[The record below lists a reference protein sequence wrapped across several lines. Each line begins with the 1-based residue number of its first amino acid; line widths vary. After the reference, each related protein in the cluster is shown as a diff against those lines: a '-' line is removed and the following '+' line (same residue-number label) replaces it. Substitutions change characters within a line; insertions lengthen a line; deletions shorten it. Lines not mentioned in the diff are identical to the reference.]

1 MASSKFGGDGLP
13 LEVSLPAGRPEYQY
27 LPDPGRTAYQY
38 GYPAPTPDYQGRGSR
53 VTPDSQI
60 VAESMF
66 DNSGRVTAPQLT
78 FLDRAPVEIV
88 QLLREPDTD
97 SYDGTMF
104 PDRGV

>member
-1 MASSKFGGDGLP
+1 MASSQFGGDGLP
-13 LEVSLPAGRPEYQY
+13 LGVSLQAGTPEYRF
-27 LPDPGRTAYQY
+27 LPDPARTAYQY

-53 VTPDSQI
+53 VTRASQI
-60 VAESMF
+60 VAVSLF
-66 DNSGRVTAPQLT
+66 DQTERVTAPQIT
-78 FLDRAPVEIV
+78 YLDNAPQEIV